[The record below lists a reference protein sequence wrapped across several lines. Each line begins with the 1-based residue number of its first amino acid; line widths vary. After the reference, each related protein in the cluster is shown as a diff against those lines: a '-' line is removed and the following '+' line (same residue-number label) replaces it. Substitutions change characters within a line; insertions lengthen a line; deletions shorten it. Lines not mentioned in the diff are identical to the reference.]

1 MFNKLNHACTH
12 PTAVIYSPVC
22 VGDIWSTSKIHLS
35 WLLRNST
42 FPLNLARVHLTCR
55 SLERTALYYHNMF
68 SMFLC
73 LVHVRV
79 CRYIYFL
86 RTRVKT
92 LFQKFFLSRP
102 SPAIFFLINIKQET
116 VFHFSAFFLH
126 QKNSMY
132 LLHPSF
138 SSFLFYSDFL
148 DWWLHRI
155 CRTTQ
160 SPDLS

>member
-42 FPLNLARVHLTCR
+42 FPLNLAHISRAGPLKEPHYTTTTCFR
-55 SLERTALYYHNMF
+55 C
-68 SMFLC
+68 FLC

-102 SPAIFFLINIKQET
+102 SPAIFLINIKQET

-126 QKNSMY
+126 QKNSMH

>member
-68 SMFLC
+68 SMFFMLSS
-73 LVHVRV
+73 
-79 CRYIYFL
+79 
-86 RTRVKT
+86 RTRMQIHIFLTYSCENAVSKV
-92 LFQKFFLSRP
+92 FFCQDPLLL
-102 SPAIFFLINIKQET
+102 FFLINIKQET